1 MRKQIKTK
9 FLQRTNR
16 TNMVEDRTNLDEE
29 LHDPAYWKDPDNQ
42 HIGFQR
48 FEDLMKELRTDYDK
62 ECKTVSAQI
71 LITCNN
77 SGLDKNL
84 SIK

>member
-29 LHDPAYWKDPDNQ
+29 LHDPAYWKDPDN
-42 HIGFQR
+42 
-48 FEDLMKELRTDYDK
+48 
-62 ECKTVSAQI
+62 
-71 LITCNN
+71 
-77 SGLDKNL
+77 
-84 SIK
+84 